1 MANTTKNQTKK
12 RSVRKKRTGHFT
24 GFLFWICLILLVTP
38 PAVLG
43 WILYSS
49 QQDTGKPVLGNRYE
63 GDLDPAIT
71 MDQMTAIENG
81 VAALEG
87 IEAYRVEMP
96 TATLR
101 VYADIADDAG
111 SDAASSKAD
120 EIYGVITGILDPSVY
135 FTQADGKKMYD
146 VEIHVYNHPKSTETD
161 DDGFVYLI
169 KSKSSS
175 MSEPRSQTVSQPVNA
190 ELAQKLRDQTAQR
203 IAEEEAAKAAAEAE
217 AQAQAEAEAQAAE
230 EGGEAPAEE
239 APAEEAPAEGEG
251 E

>member
-1 MANTTKNQTKK
+1 MANTKTTQTKK
-12 RSVRKKRTGHFT
+12 RSARKKRTGHFT

-49 QQDTGKPVLGNRYE
+49 QQDTGKPVLGNRYD

-71 MDQMTAIENG
+71 KDQMTAIENG
-81 VAALEG
+81 VAGLEG

-111 SDAASSKAD
+111 ADAVRGKAD
-120 EIYGVITGILDPSVY
+120 EIYGVITSVLDPSVY

-146 VEIHVYNHPKSTETD
+146 VEVHVYNHQKSEETD
-161 DDGFVYLI
+161 DDGFVYVI

-175 MSEPRSQTVSQPVNA
+175 MGEPRSQLVSEPVNA
-190 ELAQKLRDQTAQR
+190 ELAQKLRDETAQR
-203 IAEEEAAKAAAEAE
+203 LAEEEAARAAAEAE
-217 AQAQAEAEAQAAE
+217 AQAQAEAEAQAQT
-230 EGGEAPAEE
+230 EGEEAPAEE
-239 APAEEAPAEGEG
+239 APAEESSEGEG